1 MAEGSKS
8 KTPSSGKEKERR
20 GRGRGRGG
28 GGDDDGDDDRA
39 IVDDARFA
47 AASTRPQFS
56 SSSRGRSAD
65 RRRPAEGDGGGGVA
79 VGVAVDDEGKK
90 KPSSTFDLGLGESLT
105 RAIESDERFKSALA
119 SDPERFG
126 FVPARDKYGRKT
138 AKKEKGKGKKKEE
151 RLDGGDDDDERG
163 QGDGGNRDDDIDDND
178 HDDGDAQDVSME
190 ARIAYLNALS
200 RGDISATSSSDDDED
215 SDDDDSDGESSSS
228 ASYSSA
234 DEVYGKSGIF
244 DPNRRPLPGDAA
256 DDDSDGDGAS
266 SLATELSRY
275 LCVLNLNWERVRAV
289 DVYAMLHSFC
299 PPGTLRGVVVY
310 PSDFGLER
318 MERERVEGPPAG
330 IWKGKRGKGGRGGE
344 GGGGDVVVDDDDD
357 KEGDPSGHESSD
369 DEDDPKDDERPDV
382 DDDSDDDDDD
392 EEEEEEEEEEGEDA
406 FNLAEA
412 TSGLYAHFPPQ
423 SSISK
428 NSRLRNDYE
437 EEEGFDVERLREYE
451 ASKLRY
457 YFAIATFA
465 SCDAASRA
473 YEGVDGMEMED
484 SAGAEIDVR
493 VLPEGAYPGTVR
505 GRARRDGCDSLPAR
519 YEPPEDAAANAL
531 RQSRVTCTWE
541 RGDAERERVLTR
553 YYGMEKNAWEALA
566 TGNDIGFYLATSD
579 NSSSGGGGISSDE
592 DDDDD
597 DDDDAGDDDDDREAH
612 GEGGIA
618 EENRGEGDGDR
629 KKKGNKNR
637 WKTASTNEE
646 DKKRKG
652 SSMRAML
659 GLEGS
664 DSEDED
670 DGGKEVEDQNSSD
683 SCDSDSSDDKN
694 EKGGGKDNPGKGS
707 GERVKSPSTKSES
720 DSSGEDDDV
729 TDENAGSVAEDAAK
743 DISKRQ
749 VTFMPGKRDLEG
761 RIRCKLIQSKHVND
775 RDGGDD
781 NNGLSPYEKYLE
793 KRKEKRRERRQVVRN
808 ARRKKDQRS
817 EDDRGHHSD
826 GKHDGE
832 FDHDEDD
839 GIYGVDHEFGVAQF
853 SDEESVGGAVG
864 GNGDGSDGFFV
875 DEASNG
881 GKKTKQR
888 TKLDENGTAEGGARG
903 GGSDKVAS
911 TKEELELL
919 IAGDDGE
926 FTRAW
931 H

>member
-8 KTPSSGKEKERR
+8 KTPSSGKGKERL

-65 RRRPAEGDGGGGVA
+65 RRRPAEGDGGGAVA
-79 VGVAVDDEGKK
+79 VAVAVDDEGKK

-105 RAIESDERFKSALA
+105 RAIESDERFKNALA

-138 AKKEKGKGKKKEE
+138 AKKEKKKGGGKKKEE
-151 RLDGGDDDDERG
+151 RLGGGDDDDEG
-163 QGDGGNRDDDIDDND
+163 GEGDGGNRYDDDDD
-178 HDDGDAQDVSME
+178 DDDDDDAQDVSME

-256 DDDSDGDGAS
+256 DGDGDGDGAS
-266 SLATELSRY
+266 SLATEPSRY

-299 PPGTLRGVVVY
+299 PPGTLRGVAVY
-310 PSDFGLER
+310 PSDFGLEK

-344 GGGGDVVVDDDDD
+344 GEGGDVVDDDDD
-357 KEGDPSGHESSD
+357 KDDDPSGDGSSD
-369 DEDDPKDDERPDV
+369 DEDDPNDDERPG
-382 DDDSDDDDDD
+382 DDDDDD
-392 EEEEEEEEEEGEDA
+392 DDDDDEEEEEEEGEDA

-423 SSISK
+423 SSVSK

-493 VLPEGAYPGTVR
+493 VLPEGAFTGTVR
-505 GRARRDGCDSLPAR
+505 GRPARDSCDSLPAR

-553 YYGMEKNAWEALA
+553 YYGMGKDAWEALA

-579 NSSSGGGGISSDE
+579 NSSSSGGGSSSDE
-592 DDDDD
+592 ND
-597 DDDDAGDDDDDREAH
+597 DDDDDREAH
-612 GEGGIA
+612 GEEGIG
-618 EENRGEGDGDR
+618 EGDRGEGEGGE

-637 WKTASTNEE
+637 GKTSSTNEE
-646 DKKRKG
+646 DKKKKG

-670 DGGKEVEDQNSSD
+670 DGVKEVEDQNSSD
-683 SCDSDSSDDKN
+683 SCDSDSSDDEN

-720 DSSGEDDDV
+720 DSSEDDDDES
-729 TDENAGSVAEDAAK
+729 DENAGAVAEDAAK
-743 DISKRQ
+743 DKSKRQ

-761 RIRCKLIQSKHVND
+761 RIRSKLIQSKHVND
-775 RDGGDD
+775 RDGRDD
-781 NNGLSPYEKYLE
+781 SNGLSPYEKYLE

-808 ARRKKDQRS
+808 ARKKKDQGS
-817 EDDRGHHSD
+817 EDDRGHHLD
-826 GKHDGE
+826 GKHDGDN
-832 FDHDEDD
+832 DHDEDA
-839 GIYGVDHEFGVAQF
+839 GIYGVDPEFGLAQF

-875 DEASNG
+875 GEASNE
-881 GKKTKQR
+881 GKKTKTRMKQR
-888 TKLDENGTAEGGARG
+888 TKLDKNGTAEGDARG
-903 GGSDKVAS
+903 GGGGGVKVAS

-926 FTRAW
+926 FTRAR